1 MPGWVL
7 ITLMTAGLVIVIW
20 GLAGP
25 ALERRVRPGDR
36 AGCSASDALVT
47 ACRVATARASLSD
60 ERGSAVAEFT
70 LVGILL
76 TVLALAVVQLAL
88 ALHVRNTLLDAA
100 AEGARY
106 AALAG
111 SDERAGHRAHARP
124 HRGSD
129 LGRVRATT
137 SPRDARRSAASPT
150 VAVTVRATLP
160 VIGLLG
166 VDRGLEVTGHAAV
179 ETLE

>member
-1 MPGWVL
+1 ML
-7 ITLMTAGLVIVIW
+7 LR
-20 GLAGP
+20 
-25 ALERRVRPGDR
+25 E
-36 AGCSASDALVT
+36 
-47 ACRVATARASLSD
+47 

-70 LVGILL
+70 LVGVLL

-88 ALHVRNTLLDAA
+88 ALHVRNTVLDAA

-111 SDERAGHRAHARP
+111 SSPGDGVART
-124 HRGSD
+124 RD
-129 LGRVRATT
+129 LI
-137 SPRDARRSAASPT
+137 SAAISSDYADDITAGLASVGGVPT
-150 VAVTVRATLP
+150 VEITVRARMP

-166 VDRGLEVTGHAAV
+166 VERGLEVSGHAAV

>member
-1 MPGWVL
+1 VL
-7 ITLMTAGLVIVIW
+7 LR
-20 GLAGP
+20 
-25 ALERRVRPGDR
+25 E
-36 AGCSASDALVT
+36 
-47 ACRVATARASLSD
+47 

-70 LVGILL
+70 LVGVLL

-88 ALHVRNTLLDAA
+88 ALHVRNTVLDAA

-111 SDERAGHRAHARP
+111 SSPGDGVART
-124 HRGSD
+124 RD
-129 LGRVRATT
+129 LI
-137 SPRDARRSAASPT
+137 SAAISSDYADDITAGLASVGGVPT
-150 VAVTVRATLP
+150 VEITVRARMP

-166 VDRGLEVTGHAAV
+166 VERGLEVSGHAAA